1 MMKMVTF
8 KDHDDWLNAR
18 GKRIGGSDAASV
30 LGMNPWMSNVDLW
43 RIKTWRTPQ
52 KDISD
57 NPAVKFGTKAEPLL
71 RKLFALDHPD
81 LKVGYKENN
90 MFIDD
95 EMPFAH
101 YSADG
106 WLTDK
111 DGRMGL
117 LEIKTSTITSQAQR
131 DKWQP
136 KSMPSNYYVQLL
148 QGFLVTGYE
157 FAYLRAYLRY
167 DFDGEFWAHIK
178 EYTIER
184 KDVLDDIETLKEAE
198 AKFWKNVIDD
208 TEPNLIL
215 PGI

>member
-8 KDHDDWLNAR
+8 PTREDWLNMR
-18 GKRIGGSDAASV
+18 GRRIGGSDAASV

-43 RIKTWRTPQ
+43 RIKTWRTQQ

-71 RKLFALDHPD
+71 RKLFALDHPG

-136 KSMPSNYYVQLL
+136 KSMPANYYTQLI
-148 QGFLVTGYE
+148 QGLLVTGYD

-184 KDVLDDIETLKEAE
+184 KDVLNDIETLKEAE
-198 AKFWKNVIDD
+198 ESFWECVTQDR
-208 TEPNLIL
+208 EPNLIL

>member
-1 MMKMVTF
+1 MVKMVTF
-8 KDHDDWLNAR
+8 KTKEDWLNMR
-18 GKRIGGSDAASV
+18 GKRIGGSDSSSV
-30 LGMNPWMSNVDLW
+30 MGANPWMSNVDLW
-43 RIKTWRTPQ
+43 RIKTWRTQQ

-57 NPAVKFGTKAEPLL
+57 NPAVTFGVKAEPLL

-95 EMPFAH
+95 QMPFAH

-106 WLTDK
+106 WLTDGR
-111 DGRMGL
+111 GRMGL

-136 KSMPSNYYVQLL
+136 KAMPTNYYIQLIHGL
-148 QGFLVTGYE
+148 MVTGYD

-167 DFDGEFWAHIK
+167 DFDGEFWAHVK

-184 KDVLDDIETLKEAE
+184 KDVLEDIEKLKEAE
-198 AKFWKNVIDD
+198 IEFWKNVTND
-208 TEPNLIL
+208 TEPPLLL
-215 PGI
+215 PEI

>member
-117 LEIKTSTITSQAQR
+117 LEIKTSTIASQAQR

-136 KSMPSNYYVQLL
+136 KSMPANYYVQLI
-148 QGFLVTGYE
+148 QGLLVTGYE

-167 DFDGEFWAHIK
+167 DFDGEFWAHMK

-184 KDVLDDIETLKEAE
+184 KDVLDDIEALKEAE
-198 AKFWKNVIDD
+198 ENFWECVTQDR
-208 TEPNLIL
+208 EPNLIL

>member
-1 MMKMVTF
+1 M
-8 KDHDDWLNAR
+8 R
-18 GKRIGGSDAASV
+18 GRRIGGSDAASV

-95 EMPFAH
+95 EIPFAH

-136 KSMPSNYYVQLL
+136 KTMPSNYYVQLL

-184 KDVLDDIETLKEAE
+184 KDVLNDIKTLKEAE
-198 AKFWKNVIDD
+198 EKFWECVTQDK
-208 TEPNLIL
+208 EPSLIL
-215 PGI
+215 PPL

>member
-1 MMKMVTF
+1 MVKMTTF
-8 KDHDDWLNAR
+8 KDRDDWLNAR

-30 LGMNPWMSNVDLW
+30 LGMNPWMSNLQLW
-43 RIKTWRTPQ
+43 RIKTWREKQ

-71 RKLFALDHPD
+71 RKLFALDHPEF
-81 LKVGYKENN
+81 KVEYKENN

-111 DGRMGL
+111 QGRKGL

-136 KSMPSNYYVQLL
+136 KTMPSNYYVQLL

-184 KDVLDDIETLKEAE
+184 KDVLNDIETLKEAE
-198 AKFWKNVIDD
+198 EKFWKCVVQDR
-208 TEPNLIL
+208 EPDLIL
-215 PGI
+215 PEI

>member
-1 MMKMVTF
+1 MVKMVTF
-8 KDHDDWLNAR
+8 KTKEDWLNMR
-18 GKRIGGSDAASV
+18 GKRIGGSDSSSV
-30 LGMNPWMSNVDLW
+30 MGANPWMSNVDLW
-43 RIKTWRTPQ
+43 RIKTWRTQQ
-52 KDISD
+52 KDISE
-57 NPAVKFGTKAEPLL
+57 NPAVTFGVKAEPLL

-95 EMPFAH
+95 QMPFAH

-106 WLTDK
+106 WLTD
-111 DGRMGL
+111 DRGRMGL

-136 KSMPSNYYVQLL
+136 KAMPTNYYIQLIHGL
-148 QGFLVTGYE
+148 MVTGYD

-167 DFDGEFWAHIK
+167 DFDGEFWAHVK

-184 KDVLDDIETLKEAE
+184 NDVLEDIEKLKEAE
-198 AKFWKNVIDD
+198 IEFWKNVTND
-208 TEPNLIL
+208 TEPPLLL
-215 PGI
+215 PEI